1 LILEK
6 QNTNHCQLLPTVN
19 EILRSSLIVMLT
31 ILMWVSGI
39 LVRKRVTITI
49 DESLDSKIREIQVIQ
64 IPKLNK
70 SISYSE
76 VLNQLLKQSLISQT
90 SLDGLESKKLLQV
103 IR

>member
-1 LILEK
+1 
-6 QNTNHCQLLPTVN
+6 
-19 EILRSSLIVMLT
+19 MLT

-90 SLDGLESKKLLQV
+90 SRDGLESKKLLQV

>member
-76 VLNQLLKQSLISQT
+76 ILNQLLKQSLISQT

>member
-1 LILEK
+1 
-6 QNTNHCQLLPTVN
+6 
-19 EILRSSLIVMLT
+19 MLT

-70 SISYSE
+70 SISYSA

>member
-1 LILEK
+1 
-6 QNTNHCQLLPTVN
+6 
-19 EILRSSLIVMLT
+19 MLT
-31 ILMWVSGI
+31 IMWVSGI

-49 DESLDSKIREIQVIQ
+49 DESVDSKIREIQVIQ

-70 SISYSE
+70 SVSYSE

-90 SLDGLESKKLLQV
+90 SRDGLESKKLLQV